1 MKKYIAIVISAL
13 LVCASVFFFSGCTS
27 DSAPGEAPTV
37 EKTREVIQGAN
48 VGYPPSSYEEEY
60 NTFMTVSF
68 IDIFITFANLYLDMP
83 GWQGSD
89 GTYTYSYAGDG
100 DDFTLTL
107 RIVWDGT
114 KGMWHYTLTLDG
126 TIETVTYPN
135 VTIFELYA
143 TPDGDSGEVVFRN
156 PDDQAEYLSLSW
168 EKGDPYYT
176 FIMTAYIEGSEPFTI
191 TLVETPPYLVGE
203 VWTSDSGRLRIEESG
218 EETLDAYWGDSPPPE
233 F

>member
-13 LVCASVFFFSGCTS
+13 LVCASVFIFSGCPS
-27 DSAPGEAPTV
+27 DSTPGTPPTV
-37 EKTREVIQGAN
+37 EGTREVIQGTH
-48 VGYPPSSYEEEY
+48 VGYPPSSYEKEY
-60 NTFMTVSF
+60 STFMTVSF
-68 IDIFITFANLYLDMP
+68 IDTFIMFANLYLDMP

-107 RIVWDGT
+107 AIVWNGQ

-126 TIETVTYPN
+126 TIDTVTYSN
-135 VTIFELYA
+135 VTIFDLYA
-143 TPDGDSGEVVFRN
+143 TPNADSGEVVFRN
-156 PDDQAEYLSLSW
+156 PDNQDEYLSLTW

-176 FIMTAYIEGSEPFTI
+176 FIMTAYFDSEPFTT

-203 VWTSDSGRLRIEESG
+203 VWTSDSGRLRIVSG
-218 EETLDAYWGDSPPPE
+218 EETFNAFWGDNPPPE